1 MALEVVPAHRAPWE
15 DLVQVFGTRGTGQ
28 RCWCQRYKLFPGE
41 SFGGFPAEER
51 AERMREQ
58 TGCDVPGSTET
69 SGLVAYDDGTP
80 VGWAAVEP
88 RPRFHGL
95 VRHQKVPWAGRD
107 EDRADESVWAITCLF
122 VRSGHR
128 RRGVSRELAHAA
140 VAYAREAGARAVE
153 AYPMTTTR
161 AIDEE
166 LHVGLLEV
174 YLEAGLREVARPTA
188 RRAVVRLD
196 LRAAGDA

>member
-1 MALEVVPAHRAPWE
+1 MPLEVVPAHRAAWA
-15 DLVQVFGTRGTGQ
+15 DLEEVFGSRGAGQ

-41 SFGGFPAEER
+41 SFGAFPAEER

-58 TGCDVPGSTET
+58 TGCEVPGATET

-107 EDRADESVWAITCLF
+107 EDRADESVWAITCLY
-122 VRSGHR
+122 VRAGHR
-128 RRGVSRELAHAA
+128 RQGVSVELAVAA
-140 VAYAREAGARAVE
+140 VAHARAAGARAVE
-153 AYPMTTTR
+153 AYPMTTAR

-166 LHVGLLEV
+166 LHVGLLQV
-174 YLEAGLREVARPTA
+174 YLAAGMQEVSRPTS
-188 RRAVVRLD
+188 RRAVVRLE
-196 LRAAGDA
+196 L